1 MWTLVNIAASLHTM
15 HINLF
20 LQGAGQLT
28 VISRPWGLGGGG
40 GHSEREVLQF
50 NPLPPGHTHCD
61 SHHLGFL
68 FGSFSSWLSIA
79 ACLLREG
86 WVLSFLGQVFGI

>member
-1 MWTLVNIAASLHTM
+1 MWTLVNIATSLHSM

-28 VISRPWGLGGGG
+28 VISRPWLWVGVGDIP
-40 GHSEREVLQF
+40 REVLQF

-61 SHHLGFL
+61 NHHLGFL
-68 FGSFSSWLSIA
+68 FGFFILA
-79 ACLLREG
+79 FHCCLLAEG
-86 WVLSFLGQVFGI
+86 RVGAFLLGSGIWH